1 MPLLKLNA
9 KRLKTKVRK
18 FSLVIS
24 LLSLVM
30 LFSGCSAVGSNKP
43 AALQV
48 TSTPEASVFLDGK
61 HLGKTP
67 FFSDQLKSGEYLLKI
82 TVSEAVYVEKITLSA
97 GTLTVVNREL
107 ANNFLAQSGEILAL
121 VPDEKGL
128 FISSMPNSADLT
140 I

>member
-48 TSTPEASVFLDGK
+48 TSTPEAAVFLDGK

-67 FFSDQLKSGEYLLKI
+67 FFSDQLRSGEYLLKI
-82 TVSEAVYVEKITLSA
+82 TATEANFATQLELRES
-97 GTLTVVNREL
+97 TLTVVNRQL
-107 ANNFLAQSGEILAL
+107 ADNLMAQAGEI
-121 VPDEKGL
+121 
-128 FISSMPNSADLT
+128 
-140 I
+140 